1 MHVETPKLIKFVVE
15 INLFD
20 EIKLSS
26 LKDTVFLDETTGT
39 PLFFELI

>member
-1 MHVETPKLIKFVVE
+1 MHVETSELIKFVVE

-26 LKDTVFLDETTGT
+26 LKDSVFLDETTGR
-39 PLFFELI
+39 PLFFEFI